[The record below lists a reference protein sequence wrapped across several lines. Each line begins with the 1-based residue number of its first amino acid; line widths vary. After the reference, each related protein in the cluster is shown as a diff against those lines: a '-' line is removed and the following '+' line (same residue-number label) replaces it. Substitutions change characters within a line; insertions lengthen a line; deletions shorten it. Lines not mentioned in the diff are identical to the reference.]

1 MAKLVVVTGNNLQRL
16 SLTSRRDACGAWRR
30 NTMDDWPDFGR
41 VDWKDVYPRLLLA
54 TVGRLRRSR
63 WRRACEM
70 HATDFVQTAI
80 EKAMSRQRSWDPNR
94 SLFQNL
100 WQVVS
105 SEVSHAAASYENKK
119 LNPVDETVVQISDD
133 YGKNPED
140 TVIYRSQVDHLLN
153 YLRSHDAD
161 AASIANL
168 ILNVGIAKSIELSV
182 QLERPVHEIEN
193 IKKRLRRHCQKYQQ
207 EQEPNTLT
215 LQTGK
220 VRRPGD
226 LT

>member
-1 MAKLVVVTGNNLQRL
+1 
-16 SLTSRRDACGAWRR
+16 
-30 NTMDDWPDFGR
+30 MDDWPDFRR

-80 EKAMSRQRSWDPNR
+80 EKAMSRQRSWDPSR

-100 WQVVS
+100 WQIVS
-105 SEVSHAAASYENKK
+105 SEVHHEAVSYGNKN
-119 LNPVDETVVQISDD
+119 LNPVDETVVQLRDCRE
-133 YGKNPED
+133 NPED
-140 TVIYRSQVDHLLN
+140 TAIYRSQVDHILN

-168 ILNVGIAKSIELSV
+168 ILNFEITKSIELSV
-182 QLERPVHEIEN
+182 QLKRPVHEIEN
-193 IKKRLRRHCQKYQQ
+193 IKKRLRRYCQKYQQ
-207 EQEPNTLT
+207 DQEPKTLN
-215 LQTGK
+215 LQTSK
-220 VRRPGD
+220 VPGSGD
-226 LT
+226 VT